1 MNESGSANADAGE
14 SIFRQDT
21 KPDHEPETKRFAST
35 PLSLVERAGKIPPY
49 QIFAYS
55 IGVIITFV
63 ALLFAVSG
71 GDIVGPASI
80 WIVILL
86 AVSGVVIVY
95 LSFTVWARLAALAR
109 AGREAQ
115 TGAKLHL
122 RFVSLFALTSVIPA
136 IVIALF
142 SGLTIQ
148 RGVQAWFSSQVRDA
162 VEATR
167 RFGNDSIDK
176 AGELIKVD
184 LAAMA
189 GDLNASAAQLRKD
202 PVAFKAYLA
211 DQAARR
217 GFVAVYVLDGRGTM
231 ILVAQ
236 RPTGVPAFVPPDA
249 GDYANAQAGDV
260 DVNQDSQAIIR
271 GLYRLD
277 GFNNSYL
284 AAVRLPEPGQ
294 LELFQKAGKAVRAYK
309 IIEDRQGR
317 LQILFALAY
326 LEIVLLVM
334 IGAAWLGLVSA
345 GRISGPI
352 GLLAQAAERVRG
364 GDMNT
369 RVEQIGGGDEIAA
382 LGTTFNKMTG
392 ELQFQRVAIEQAREE
407 AESRSA
413 FIRAVLEG
421 VSAGVVSLDDSA
433 TVRAANGSAARLLR
447 IEDGELEG
455 VDFAE
460 AVPEFAPIVARAR
473 LGVPAQGQAE
483 RLIGTETILF
493 DVRAAFAGEDLVVTF
508 DDVSGLLAAQRQA
521 AWKDVA
527 RRIAHEI
534 KNPLTPIQLSAERL
548 KRKYSDVVTGDRETF
563 VRLTDTIV
571 RQVTDI
577 GRMVDEFS
585 SFARMPAPRFA
596 TDDLGEALRQALFAQ
611 RIASPDIDVTSNM
624 PPEPVLVSMDT
635 RLITQAFANILKN
648 AAESISARSA
658 KEGDQMLGEITAT
671 LRVDNKMAWI
681 EIVDNGIGF
690 PLTDRRRL
698 LEPYMTTRAKG
709 TGLGL
714 AIVARAFEEHGGGLD
729 LADRSDGL
737 TGARVKL
744 NLPLANALPQTTE
757 PQNSPPVSTKMTE
770 TTDGG

>member
-1 MNESGSANADAGE
+1 MVDTSPTQVKGGQSTFSEGAGTGRHANEAGN
-14 SIFRQDT
+14 
-21 KPDHEPETKRFAST
+21 KAS
-35 PLSLVERAGKIPPY
+35 PISLVERAGKIPPY
-49 QIFAYS
+49 QIFAYVF
-55 IGVIITFV
+55 GVIITFA

-80 WIVILL
+80 WIVLLL
-86 AVSGVVIVY
+86 AVSGIVIAY
-95 LSFTVWARLAALAR
+95 LAFTVWRRLAAIAR

-115 TGAKLHL
+115 SGAKLHF

-148 RGVQAWFSSQVRDA
+148 RGVQAWFSNQVRDA

-167 RFGNDSIDK
+167 RFGNDSIEKD
-176 AGELIKVD
+176 GELIKVD

-189 GDLNASAAQLRKD
+189 VDLNASAAQLRTD
-202 PVAFKAYLA
+202 PTAFRAYLA

-217 GFVAVYVLDGRGTM
+217 GFVAVYVLDERGNPVIT
-231 ILVAQ
+231 AQ
-236 RPTGVPAFVPPDA
+236 RPTGVPRFIPPDA
-249 GDYANAQAGDV
+249 SDFANAQAGDV
-260 DVNQDSQAIIR
+260 DVNQDDEAIIR
-271 GLYRLD
+271 GLYRLE
-277 GFNNSYL
+277 GFSNSYL

-294 LELFQKAGKAVRAYK
+294 LELFRKAGNAVRAYRV
-309 IIEDRQGR
+309 IEERQGR

-334 IGAAWLGLVSA
+334 IGSAWLGLVSA

-364 GDMNT
+364 GDMSA
-369 RVEQIGGGDEIAA
+369 RVAQMGGSDEIAA

-392 ELQFQRVAIEQAREE
+392 ELQFQRIAIEQAREE

-433 TVRAANGSAARLLR
+433 TVRAANGSASRLLQL
-447 IEDGELEG
+447 EEGELEG
-455 VDFAE
+455 LDFSQ
-460 AVPEFAPIVARAR
+460 AVPEFAAIVARAR
-473 LGVPAQGQAE
+473 PGAPAQGQAE
-483 RLIGTETILF
+483 RLIGTETVLF
-493 DVRAAFAGEDLVVTF
+493 DVRAAFAGDDLVVTF

-548 KRKYSDVVTGDRETF
+548 KRKYGDSVTGDRETF

-596 TDDLGEALRQALFAQ
+596 TDDLCEALRQAVFAQ
-611 RIASPDIDVTSNM
+611 RIASPDIDVVGTM
-624 PPEPVLVSMDT
+624 PPEPVMVSMDT

-648 AAESISARSA
+648 AAESISARAS
-658 KEGDQMLGEITAT
+658 KEGDQFIGEIVAS
-671 LRVDNKMAWI
+671 LLVHGQMAQI
-681 EIVDNGIGF
+681 DIIDNGVGF
-690 PLTDRRRL
+690 PVHDRRRL
-698 LEPYMTTRAKG
+698 LEPYVTTRAKG

-714 AIVARAFEEHGGGLD
+714 AIVTRAFEEHGGGLA
-729 LADRSDGL
+729 LVDRTDGQ
-737 TGARVKL
+737 TGACVRL
-744 NLPLANALPQTTE
+744 TIPLFVAAKE
-757 PQNSPPVSTKMTE
+757 SPEAIPVSPSTPE
-770 TTDGG
+770 TTHGG

>member
-1 MNESGSANADAGE
+1 MVDARSAHADTPARDDDRSAQQPSAQEKAGL
-14 SIFRQDT
+14 
-21 KPDHEPETKRFAST
+21 T
-35 PLSLVERAGKIPPY
+35 PQPLELVEQAGKIPPY
-49 QIFAYS
+49 QIMAYVV
-55 IGVIITFV
+55 GVAITFV
-63 ALLFAVSG
+63 GLLFAVSG

-86 AVSGVVIVY
+86 AISGVVIIY
-95 LSFTVWARLAALAR
+95 LFATVWARLANLAR

-148 RGVQAWFSSQVRDA
+148 RGVQAWFSDQVRDA

-176 AGELIKVD
+176 AGEAIKVD

-189 GDLNASAAQLRKD
+189 TDLNASAAQLRAD

-211 DQAARR
+211 DQADRR
-217 GFVAVYVLDGRGTM
+217 GFVAVYVLDDRGTK
-231 ILVAQ
+231 ILMAQ
-236 RPTGVPAFVPPDA
+236 RPSGVPVFVAPDA

-260 DVNQDSQAIIR
+260 DVNQDEKAILR

-277 GFNNSYL
+277 GFSNSYL

-294 LELFQKAGKAVRAYK
+294 LELFEKGGKAVRAYK
-309 IIEDRQGR
+309 AIEDRQGR

-334 IGAAWLGLVSA
+334 IGAAWLGLISA

-364 GDMNT
+364 GDMSA
-369 RVEQIGGGDEIAA
+369 RVILTGGGDEIGA

-392 ELQFQRVAIEQAREE
+392 ELQFQRIAIEQAREE

-433 TVRAANGSAARLLR
+433 TVRAANGSAARLLQL
-447 IEDGELEG
+447 EDDELEG
-455 VDFAE
+455 VDFSQ
-460 AVPEFAPIVARAR
+460 AVPEFAAIVARAR
-473 LGVPAQGQAE
+473 PGAPAQGQAE
-483 RLIGTETILF
+483 RLIGTETLLF
-493 DVRAAFAGEDLVVTF
+493 DVRAAFAGEDLIVTF

-548 KRKYSDVVTGDRETF
+548 KRKYSDSVTGDRETF

-596 TDDLGEALRQALFAQ
+596 DDDLGEALRQAVFAQ
-611 RIASPDIDVTSNM
+611 RIASPDIDVAGTM
-624 PPEPVLVSMDT
+624 PPEPVMVSMDT

-648 AAESISARSA
+648 AAEGISARVT
-658 KEGDQMLGEITAT
+658 KEGDSFVGEITAT
-671 LRVDNKMAWI
+671 LGVEDNMAWI
-681 EIVDNGIGF
+681 DIVDNGVGF
-690 PLTDRRRL
+690 PVHDRRRL

-729 LADRSDGL
+729 LADRDDGK
-737 TGARVKL
+737 TGARVRL
-744 NLPLANALPQTTE
+744 NLPLVAGRAVKPNAARTFNPT
-757 PQNSPPVSTKMTE
+757 PE
-770 TTDGG
+770 TTHGG

>member
-1 MNESGSANADAGE
+1 MVETSSSFVGPQENEAYEGLGE
-14 SIFRQDT
+14 KLDISSD
-21 KPDHEPETKRFAST
+21 KVDPA
-35 PLSLVERAGKIPPY
+35 PLSMVARAGRIPPY
-49 QIFAYS
+49 QFFAYTT
-55 IGVIITFV
+55 GVILTFI
-63 ALLFAVSG
+63 ALLFTVSG
-71 GDIVGPASI
+71 GDIVGPASV
-80 WIVILL
+80 WIVMLL
-86 AVSGVVIVY
+86 AISGGIIAY
-95 LSFTVWARLAALAR
+95 LFFTVWVRLAALR
-109 AGREAQ
+109 KAGREAQ

-122 RFVSLFALTSVIPA
+122 RFVSLFSISSVIPA

-189 GDLNASAAQLRKD
+189 VDLNASAAQLRAD
-202 PVAFKAYLA
+202 PTAFRDYLA
-211 DQAARR
+211 AQANRR
-217 GFVAVYVLDGRGTM
+217 GFVAVYVLDDRGNKLLM
-231 ILVAQ
+231 AQ
-236 RPTGVPAFVPPDA
+236 RPSGVPQFIPPDA
-249 GDYANAQAGDV
+249 GDFANAQAGDV

-277 GFNNSYL
+277 GFTNSYL

-294 LELFQKAGKAVRAYK
+294 LELFQKAGNAVRAYK
-309 IIEDRQGR
+309 LIEDRQDR
-317 LQILFALAY
+317 LQVLFALAY

-334 IGAAWLGLVSA
+334 IGSAWLGLVSA

-364 GDMNT
+364 GDMNA
-369 RVEQIGGGDEIAA
+369 RVEQVGGGDEIAA

-392 ELQFQRVAIEQAREE
+392 ELQFQRIAIEQAREQ

-433 TVRAANGSAARLLR
+433 TVRAANGSAARLLQLA
-447 IEDGELEG
+447 DGDLEG
-455 VDFAE
+455 LDFSQ
-460 AVPEFAPIVARAR
+460 AVPEFASIVARAR

-483 RLIGTETILF
+483 RVIGTETVLF
-493 DVRAAFAGEDLVVTF
+493 DVRAAFAGDDLVVTF

-548 KRKYSDVVTGDRETF
+548 KRKYSDSVVGDKETF

-585 SFARMPAPRFA
+585 SFARMPAPRFEV
-596 TDDLGEALRQALFAQ
+596 DDLCEALRQALFAQ
-611 RIASPDIDVTSNM
+611 RIASPDIEVTSNL
-624 PPEPVLVSMDT
+624 PPEAVLVSMDT
-635 RLITQAFANILKN
+635 RLVTQAFANILKN
-648 AAESISARSA
+648 AAEGISSRIARD
-658 KEGDQMLGEITAT
+658 GDTLLGEIHAS
-671 LRVDNKMAWI
+671 LRVDDKMAWI
-681 EIVDNGIGF
+681 EIEDNGIGF
-690 PLTDRRRL
+690 PVQDRKRL

-714 AIVARAFEEHGGGLD
+714 AIVSRAFEEHGGGLN
-729 LADRSDGL
+729 LADRIDGL
-737 TGARVKL
+737 TGARVRL
-744 NLPLANALPQTTE
+744 NLPLSLAKTPEPNLDLTTTSVE
-757 PQNSPPVSTKMTE
+757 AQN
-770 TTDGG
+770 GR

>member
-1 MNESGSANADAGE
+1 LCFLGHMVDLQQSLNAQKVALEHGQNDRIGATSLVANA
-14 SIFRQDT
+14 SR
-21 KPDHEPETKRFAST
+21 
-35 PLSLVERAGKIPPY
+35 IPPY
-49 QIFAYS
+49 QI
-55 IGVIITFV
+55 IGYVAAVALTFV
-63 ALLFAVSG
+63 ALLFTVSG

-80 WIVILL
+80 WIVVLL
-86 AVSGVVIVY
+86 AISSLIIGY
-95 LSFTVWARLAALAR
+95 LFVTVWSRIARLRR

-122 RFVSLFALTSVIPA
+122 RFVSLFALAGVTPA

-148 RGVQAWFSSQVRDA
+148 RGVQAWFSGQVREA

-189 GDLNASAAQLRKD
+189 ADLNASASQLRADPKTFKD
-202 PVAFKAYLA
+202 YLA
-211 DQAARR
+211 DQANRR
-217 GFVAVYVLDGRGTM
+217 GFVAVYVLDERGNQLLM
-231 ILVAQ
+231 AV
-236 RPTGVPAFVPPDA
+236 RPTGVPPFIAPDA
-249 GDYANAQAGDV
+249 ADFANAQAGDV
-260 DVNQDSQAIIR
+260 DVNQDSEAIIR

-277 GFNNSYL
+277 GFTNSYL

-294 LELFQKAGKAVRAYK
+294 LELFQKAGSAVRAYK
-309 IIEDRQGR
+309 LIEDRQGQ
-317 LQILFALAY
+317 LQVLFALAY
-326 LEIVLLVM
+326 IEIVLLVM
-334 IGAAWLGLVSA
+334 IGAAWLGLISA

-352 GLLAQAAERVRG
+352 GLLAEAAERVRS
-364 GDMNT
+364 GDMSA
-369 RVEQIGGGDEIAA
+369 RVEQVGGGDEIAA

-392 ELQFQRVAIEQAREE
+392 ELQFQRIAIEEAREQ

-421 VSAGVVSLDDSA
+421 VSAGVVSLDAST
-433 TVRAANGSAARLLR
+433 TVRAANGSATRLLQL
-447 IEDGELEG
+447 EEGELEG
-455 VDFAE
+455 LDFSAK
-460 AVPEFAPIVARAR
+460 VPEFAAIVARAR
-473 LGVPAQGQAE
+473 TGLPAQGQAE
-483 RLIGTETILF
+483 RVIGSETLLF
-493 DVRAAFAGEDLVVTF
+493 DVRAAFAGDDLVVTF

-548 KRKYSDVVTGDRETF
+548 KRKYADAVPQDRDTF

-585 SFARMPAPRFA
+585 AFARMPAPRFA
-596 TDDLGEALRQALFAQ
+596 IDDLGEALRQALFAQ
-611 RIASPDIDVTSNM
+611 RIASPDIDVTSNL
-624 PPEPVLVSMDT
+624 PPESVMVSMDT
-635 RLITQAFANILKN
+635 RLITQAFANLLKN
-648 AAESISARSA
+648 AAEGISARITRD
-658 KEGDQMLGEITAT
+658 GQDIRGEIFASI
-671 LRVDNKMAWI
+671 RIDEKMAWI
-681 EIVDNGIGF
+681 EIIDNGIGF
-690 PLTDRRRL
+690 PVQDRRRL

-714 AIVARAFEEHGGGLD
+714 AIVSRAFEEHGGGLN
-729 LADRSDGL
+729 LADRTDGL
-737 TGARVKL
+737 QGARVCL
-744 NLPLANALPQTTE
+744 NLPLATADMTITTSLE
-757 PQNSPPVSTKMTE
+757 TQNGS
-770 TTDGG
+770 

>member
-1 MNESGSANADAGE
+1 MVDARSAHADTSARDDDRSAQQASNQGKAGLAP
-14 SIFRQDT
+14 Q
-21 KPDHEPETKRFAST
+21 
-35 PLSLVERAGKIPPY
+35 PLELVERAGKIPPY
-49 QIFAYS
+49 QIMAYVV
-55 IGVIITFV
+55 GVAITFV
-63 ALLFAVSG
+63 GLLFAVSG

-86 AVSGVVIVY
+86 AISGLVIIY
-95 LSFTVWARLAALAR
+95 LFATVWARLANLAR

-148 RGVQAWFSSQVRDA
+148 RGVQAWFSDQVRDA

-176 AGELIKVD
+176 AGEAIKVD

-189 GDLNASAAQLRKD
+189 TDLNASAAQLRAD

-211 DQAARR
+211 DQADRR
-217 GFVAVYVLDGRGTM
+217 GFVAAYVLDDRGTK
-231 ILVAQ
+231 ILMAQ
-236 RPTGVPAFVPPDA
+236 RPSGVPAFVAPDA

-260 DVNQDSQAIIR
+260 DVNQDKEAILR

-294 LELFQKAGKAVRAYK
+294 LELFEKGGKAVRAYK
-309 IIEDRQGR
+309 AIEDRQGR

-334 IGAAWLGLVSA
+334 IGAAWLGLISA

-364 GDMNT
+364 GDMSA
-369 RVEQIGGGDEIAA
+369 RVVLTGGGDEIAA

-392 ELQFQRVAIEQAREE
+392 ELQFQRIAIEQAREE

-433 TVRAANGSAARLLR
+433 TVRAANGSAARLLQL
-447 IEDGELEG
+447 EDDELEG
-455 VDFAE
+455 VDFSQ
-460 AVPEFAPIVARAR
+460 AVPEFAAIVARAR
-473 LGVPAQGQAE
+473 PGAPAQGQAE
-483 RLIGTETILF
+483 RLIGTETLLF
-493 DVRAAFAGEDLVVTF
+493 DVRAAFAGEDLIVTF

-548 KRKYSDVVTGDRETF
+548 KRKYSDSVTGDRETF

-596 TDDLGEALRQALFAQ
+596 DDDLGEALRQAVFAQ
-611 RIASPDIDVTSNM
+611 RIASPDIDVAGSM
-624 PPEPVLVSMDT
+624 PPEPVIVSMDT

-648 AAESISARSA
+648 AAEGISTRVA
-658 KEGDQMLGEITAT
+658 KEGDSFVGEITAT
-671 LRVDNKMAWI
+671 LGVEGNMAWI
-681 EIVDNGIGF
+681 DIVDNGVGF
-690 PLTDRRRL
+690 PVHDRRRL

-729 LADRSDGL
+729 LADRDDGQS
-737 TGARVKL
+737 GARVRL
-744 NLPLANALPQTTE
+744 NLPLVAGRAIKPNATHNFNPT
-757 PQNSPPVSTKMTE
+757 PE
-770 TTDGG
+770 TTHGG